1 MRHYPGDD
9 IGVFLTVCDSGNF
22 TAAAALLGL
31 TPSAVTKA
39 IQRLEKRLKTP
50 LFTRTTRQQAITAE
64 GGIYRDAC
72 RAAKNEVDRVE
83 TLLASNT
90 AEPAGQLAVSVPP
103 LFGAQVVTPALLALC
118 QQWPQLSISVSASV
132 KMADLFD
139 GTVDLAVRIGELPD
153 TAGIV
158 AKRLGTQRIVLC
170 GTPGYFA
177 QSPPLHSIDDL
188 HRHILIGTLKEGN
201 AAPWHFQL
209 TDKTHRVMTP
219 DTRLLLDGALLT
231 VNAIKAGYGLGR
243 VPYWLVK
250 EEIERGL
257 LVRALDEVIAGH
269 LPIHA
274 LWRATP
280 VMLPRLRLAIDALVA
295 ATATQF

>member
-9 IGVFLTVCDSGNF
+9 IGVFLAVCDSGNF
-22 TAAAALLGL
+22 TAAANLLGL

-39 IQRLEKRLKTP
+39 IQRLENRLKTP
-50 LFTRTTRQQAITAE
+50 LFTRTTRQQTITAE
-64 GGIYRDAC
+64 GVIYRDAC
-72 RAAKNEVDRVE
+72 RAARLEVDRVE
-83 TLLASNT
+83 MLLASIT

-103 LFGAQVVTPALLALC
+103 LLGAQVITPALLALC
-118 QQWPQLSISVSASV
+118 QQWPQLSISISASV
-132 KMADLFD
+132 EMADLFD
-139 GTVDLAVRIGELPD
+139 GSVDLAVRVGELPD
-153 TAGIV
+153 AAGIV

-177 QSPPLHSIDDL
+177 QSPPLHGIDDL
-188 HRHILIGTLKEGN
+188 QRHTLIGTLKEGY

-209 TDKTHRVMTP
+209 ADKTHRVMTP

-231 VNAIKAGYGLGR
+231 VNAIKEGYGLGR

-250 EEIERGL
+250 EELERGL
-257 LVRALDEVIAGH
+257 LVSVLDEVITGH

-280 VMLPRLRLAIDALVA
+280 VMLPRLRLAIDALIA
-295 ATATQF
+295 ATAAQF